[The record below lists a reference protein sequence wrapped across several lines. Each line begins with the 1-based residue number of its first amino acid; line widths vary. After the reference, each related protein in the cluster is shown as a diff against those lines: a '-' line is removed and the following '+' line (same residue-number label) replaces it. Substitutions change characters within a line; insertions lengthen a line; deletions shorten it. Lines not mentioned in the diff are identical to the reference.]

1 VAGNLLI
8 ETQAGEAPSHEM
20 HAQAL
25 HQLVLARHALPIAD
39 QKNAQQQLGINRWPT
54 DFAVAVLQIF
64 AHGRTAQ
71 DLARGR
77 LARPKEGLVLG
88 QPAPALYFPS

>member
-1 VAGNLLI
+1 MPVLGEGGVAGNLLI

-39 QKNAQQQLGINRWPT
+39 QKNAQQQLRINRGPT
-54 DFAVAVLQIF
+54 GLTVAVFQLLPHKLEI
-64 AHGRTAQ
+64 
-71 DLARGR
+71 DV
-77 LARPKEGLVLG
+77 LVD
-88 QPAPALYFPS
+88 QP